1 MLDASYLEYRFAA
14 SRYLARSLAAAGW
27 PVVEP
32 AAAHAVYVSEDDL
45 PGQSLAC
52 GLYLAR
58 GIRVCEIGALM
69 FGAAHE
75 RLQLVRFALPRR
87 VYTRSHYD
95 YVVEIG
101 CEVATVKHK
110 LPAMRI
116 VEEPRSLRH
125 FTAAL
130 APASAFPDFV

>member
-32 AAAHAVYVSEDDL
+32 GAAHAVYVSEDDL

-58 GIRVCEIGALM
+58 GIRVCEIG
-69 FGAAHE
+69 
-75 RLQLVRFALPRR
+75 
-87 VYTRSHYD
+87 
-95 YVVEIG
+95 
-101 CEVATVKHK
+101 CEVATVKHT